1 MNITALDL
9 TDPITAACRLN
20 VYLTEIEQAGHQKH
34 IRIVYP
40 PDWGPYILQ
49 HWFPVIRS
57 HGFRVTIILAQE
69 RTPVTNVAAWLTVG
83 IPPIRDLIDGAEL
96 MNEPSSTSQMGP
108 HEYALWHRALL
119 PLVRQALPGVP
130 VLSPTINFGKG
141 WETWLRRTG
150 LTVAAGDYDIMS
162 IHPQGGSQAEMR
174 QITQMV
180 GSHRVWATESFW
192 TEPSKLRALGV
203 NVERTYVYT
212 WNPDPQHPEQV
223 WRPGGMT
230 PPC

>member
-1 MNITALDL
+1 MRKRARLSLSMLLIVATGCASLPPSRPSPLPEPLDAYAMNITALDL

-108 HEYALWHRALL
+108 HEYALWHRALDRKSTRL
-119 PLVRQALPGVP
+119 N
-130 VLSPTINFGKG
+130 S
-141 WETWLRRTG
+141 
-150 LTVAAGDYDIMS
+150 
-162 IHPQGGSQAEMR
+162 
-174 QITQMV
+174 
-180 GSHRVWATESFW
+180 SHT
-192 TEPSKLRALGV
+192 
-203 NVERTYVYT
+203 
-212 WNPDPQHPEQV
+212 
-223 WRPGGMT
+223 
-230 PPC
+230 